1 MAVICLMAPGREA
14 EGLPKRPSRP
24 FASRNV
30 CCFTVVYF
38 QRSWVTLVKISETTE
53 GSPGLVRIQCEP
65 FLSGDAVVVCFTG
78 PLCRLA
84 EVEGQLESVLL
95 FRQGIRVVC
104 GPLPQ
109 LLRSSLSALTLG
121 SLRSCRRR
129 WGDKAL
135 EGGHWQAPGGP
146 WGPVPPPRR
155 PRVQGFTGAAAA
167 GGTGPVSGAA
177 VGWGAGGA
185 WWPGRGQ
192 SAAWC
197 PRGKGLPGRPL
208 LSGRQAA
215 LLLSFRGGSPRHE
228 GREGGSR
235 KGPHS

>member
-24 FASRNV
+24 FPSRNV

-121 SLRSCRRR
+121 SLRSCRR
-129 WGDKAL
+129 
-135 EGGHWQAPGGP
+135 
-146 WGPVPPPRR
+146 
-155 PRVQGFTGAAAA
+155 
-167 GGTGPVSGAA
+167 
-177 VGWGAGGA
+177 
-185 WWPGRGQ
+185 
-192 SAAWC
+192 
-197 PRGKGLPGRPL
+197 
-208 LSGRQAA
+208 
-215 LLLSFRGGSPRHE
+215 
-228 GREGGSR
+228 
-235 KGPHS
+235 